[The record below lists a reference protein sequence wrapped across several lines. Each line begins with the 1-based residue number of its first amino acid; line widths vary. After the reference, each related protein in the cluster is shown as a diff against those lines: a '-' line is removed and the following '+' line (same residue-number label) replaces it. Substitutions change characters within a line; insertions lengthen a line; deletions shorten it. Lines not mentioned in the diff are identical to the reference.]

1 MNRFCLVFLAFC
13 CTVSCVMLDLS
24 VSDADAVDSR
34 VSFECVWPDVNA
46 RLGCDSVYVLMNR
59 STDGVRYLYASSSG
73 ETIPDTTAIFGQYVA
88 MSYSLNTD
96 DYQIEGRADFLFSSL
111 TYIRDFTAQTLTV
124 PMETVESLRG
134 NSGLDFNASYKFIA
148 IPTQIYSSSSL
159 VTVSDVADNNFRFNF
174 TPVLTNLK
182 LRLVLRAE
190 PGVSITSVSGEIS
203 GVPASINIKDASTSA
218 EDLAR
223 IIFPMARST
232 DGTCTADLLVTG
244 LYPSESAEL
253 LTGPGIL
260 RLCVSA
266 SFSGSE
272 KILHPALNLR
282 DLIMSKKVMVPA
294 VQEGRYVTSSR
305 SLELAVTPEL
315 LVGQDS
321 FISTGGGDGVG
332 QWFDSDVLIDVEL

>member
-1 MNRFCLVFLAFC
+1 M
-13 CTVSCVMLDLS
+13 
-24 VSDADAVDSR
+24 
-34 VSFECVWPDVNA
+34 
-46 RLGCDSVYVLMNR
+46 
-59 STDGVRYLYASSSG
+59 
-73 ETIPDTTAIFGQYVA
+73 
-88 MSYSLNTD
+88 
-96 DYQIEGRADFLFSSL
+96 
-111 TYIRDFTAQTLTV
+111 
-124 PMETVESLRG
+124 
-134 NSGLDFNASYKFIA
+134 
-148 IPTQIYSSSSL
+148 
-159 VTVSDVADNNFRFNF
+159 TVSDVADNNFRFNF

-223 IIFPMARST
+223 IIFPLARST

-244 LYPSESAEL
+244 LYPSESTEL

-260 RLCVSA
+260 RLCVCA
-266 SFSGSE
+266 SFSGAE

-282 DLIMSKKVMVPA
+282 DLIVSKKVMVPA